1 MFCYFKNCKDP
12 FIYRC
17 IFFIFSRKSL
27 SQTKVLNENTESFRK
42 AFCRSQVQHANAL
55 VVNNF
60 LFFFY
65 LAGFSFTNIHDL
77 QESRGV
83 GRQFFNSSL
92 PLSPTS
98 EALIQLPNNHCRKV
112 IASDWTRTWNLWFP
126 RLVR

>member
-60 LFFFY
+60 LFFF
-65 LAGFSFTNIHDL
+65 LFSWVFFHKH
-77 QESRGV
+77 SRSTRKQGS

>member
-1 MFCYFKNCKDP
+1 MFCYCKNCKDP
-12 FIYRC
+12 FVYRC
-17 IFFIFSRKSL
+17 IFLIFSRKSL

-55 VVNNF
+55 VV
-60 LFFFY
+60 LFCFFY

-77 QESRGV
+77 QERRGV

-98 EALIQLPNNHCRKV
+98 EALIQLPNNYCRKV
-112 IASDWTRTWNLWFP
+112 IASDKTRTWNLWFP
-126 RLVR
+126 RSVR